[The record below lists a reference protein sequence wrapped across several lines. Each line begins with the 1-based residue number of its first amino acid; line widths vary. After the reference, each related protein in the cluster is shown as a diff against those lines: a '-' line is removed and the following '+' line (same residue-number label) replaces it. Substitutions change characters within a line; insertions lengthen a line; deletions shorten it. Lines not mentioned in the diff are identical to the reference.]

1 MTCQKQ
7 FNDNLMLNTFER
19 NSVNQI
25 MKNTRI
31 FNSSK
36 PNEHKFAEML
46 KLNYVIL
53 CPPFC
58 KQIILLIMYKLV
70 QIRQT
75 YYFNIEKVIPDLY
88 FSDTSLIV
96 LDSCLVCLEQ
106 KIFHI

>member
-1 MTCQKQ
+1 MFMTCQKQ

-19 NSVNQI
+19 NSVNQV
-25 MKNTRI
+25 MKNTSI

-36 PNEHKFAEML
+36 PSEHKFAETL
-46 KLNYVIL
+46 KLNYA
-53 CPPFC
+53 FC